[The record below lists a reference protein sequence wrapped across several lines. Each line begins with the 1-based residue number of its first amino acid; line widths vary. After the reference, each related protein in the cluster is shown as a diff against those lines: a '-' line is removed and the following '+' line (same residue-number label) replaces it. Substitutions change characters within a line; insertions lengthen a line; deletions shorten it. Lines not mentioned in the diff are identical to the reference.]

1 MLPFLSK
8 QSTCMHGGEGL
19 NMKVMIISIFL
30 SGIPKFIMTPFCF
43 GAFNPTEVNKVFNS
57 TWKDRH

>member
-1 MLPFLSK
+1 
-8 QSTCMHGGEGL
+8 MHGGEGL